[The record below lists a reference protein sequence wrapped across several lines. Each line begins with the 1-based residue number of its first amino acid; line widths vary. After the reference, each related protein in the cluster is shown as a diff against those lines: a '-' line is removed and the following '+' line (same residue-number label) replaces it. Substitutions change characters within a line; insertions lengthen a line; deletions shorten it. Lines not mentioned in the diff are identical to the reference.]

1 MRATAN
7 PCAPTQSTRTL
18 VASTRRVLGAPVKGL
33 WPSSQH
39 ADCAC
44 APAKHVSKSSAVVV
58 QDRSMVTITMS
69 VHLAGEML
77 LCN

>member
-7 PCAPTQSTRTL
+7 PCARTQSTRTL

-39 ADCAC
+39 ADCA
-44 APAKHVSKSSAVVV
+44 PAVKHVSKSSAAVVH
-58 QDRSMVTITMS
+58 DRSMVTITMS